1 MNNLSVERL
10 LSLLQMALLP
20 IAIFI
25 ILLGIAFEANAA
37 TDENKPSME
46 LLEFLGE
53 WQTKDGEWVDPM
65 RFLNVSE
72 EDLEKDPFAKVNVNE
87 VTRDD

>member
-1 MNNLSVERL
+1 MSVERI

-25 ILLGIAFEANAA
+25 ILLGIAIDAKAA
-37 TDENKPSME
+37 SDEGNPSME

-65 RFLNVSE
+65 RFLNVSD
-72 EDLEKDPFAKVNVNE
+72 EDLEKEPFAKVNVNE

>member
-1 MNNLSVERL
+1 MNRMSVERF
-10 LSLLQMALLP
+10 LSLLQLALIP
-20 IAIFI
+20 IALII
-25 ILLGIAFEANAA
+25 ILLGIAMDAKAA
-37 TDENKPSME
+37 DDDQPSME

-72 EDLEKDPFAKVNVNE
+72 DDLQKDAFAKVKANE

>member
-1 MNNLSVERL
+1 MSVERF
-10 LSLLQMALLP
+10 LSLLQLALIP
-20 IAIFI
+20 IALII
-25 ILLGIAFEANAA
+25 ILLGIAMDAKAA
-37 TDENKPSME
+37 DDDQPSME

-72 EDLEKDPFAKVNVNE
+72 DDLQKDAFAKVKANE

>member
-1 MNNLSVERL
+1 MSVERV
-10 LSLLQMALLP
+10 LSLLQIALIP
-20 IAIFI
+20 IALII
-25 ILLGIAFEANAA
+25 ILLSIAMDAKAANS
-37 TDENKPSME
+37 DDDHPSME

-72 EDLEKDPFAKVNVNE
+72 EDLKKEPFAKVKVDE